1 MSNRNFDAS
10 SIIQRLKNKN
20 AAQNIYRS
28 QVLGQQTLSNPQNSN
43 ASGEVI
49 VDYNEGSQTTYQ
61 KGLLGSDTTANLGG
75 SFIGP
80 SPFAVTNKTYAP
92 YLMSYTSGMYSV
104 TFTFSQGILYTQT
117 IINYQYSLNG
127 GVTFTAFNPPQTTS
141 PMTIT
146 GLSNSQTY
154 NVVIRAVS
162 ANGTSQPSNILP
174 MMTDVLPT
182 APTIL
187 SATPGDKS
195 IAVAF
200 TAGSAG
206 SIPVPAP
213 GNTVVPT
220 ITNYLYSTDNGLT
233 YTPFSPAQT
242 TSSLSISTL
251 SSNQSIMISNNTSY
265 TILLKAVSNTGTSSA
280 SNSVTITPGIPSAPV
295 IAVTSFA
302 SGTVVLSVSVANNGG
317 FTISNYLY
325 SIDGAAFVSYGF
337 ASGNPATMTIT
348 GFLAGTH
355 TIVVIAQNTYYNSP
369 ISNTVTPTVGA
380 SAPNPPTAL
389 SATPGAVGG
398 TISVAFAAG
407 ANNGAVINNYY
418 YTFSTDGTNYSY
430 PPVVLNQTTSPITI
444 SGLLHANN
452 YYIKLYAN
460 NTSGQSIASAASNQV
475 TPNQTAPAAPTISSL
490 SATATA
496 ITVNFT
502 LNAANGATI
511 TQYQYS
517 TNGTDYT
524 SAISLPGGGPTYTFT
539 ITNETGAG
547 TPALTTGKSYV
558 ISLKVI
564 SAGGTSP
571 AATSMSVTPGAPN
584 APTGLSVT
592 YNGYNYATISFT
604 PGSDN
609 GSAITNYTYS
619 TDGISYTTFNPLVGA
634 VSAVTVP
641 FTHASSVTIYLE
653 AINAYGS
660 GQPGSI
666 TYSPSSG
673 ATIPAPPIITSI
685 IPTSNGGLINFI
697 AGANGG
703 SAITNYYYS
712 TGSGFIS
719 SGQTTSPITI
729 TGLTPSSTYSI
740 QLEAYNGVS
749 PYYSAPSNTVSI
761 KVGLPLPPS
770 SLSVTPGNTTA
781 AIYFTAGED
790 NGNVITAYQY
800 KLFNINT
807 NTYTPSSGYTAVTPT
822 GTPLSFSVSGLTN
835 GNQYIVYVQNQ
846 NSVGWSADATMMFAP
861 NTTTSGFPL
870 PPTALNATT
879 TATGQV
885 TVTFTAGANTTSG
898 TVQYR
903 YIAYDTTS
911 GTSTAYTS
919 FASISGIYPNVAGT
933 ISLLTGHNYIIYI
946 ENYNNS
952 GWSNDAIVNVIVG
965 GPLSPTIA
973 IGSVTSG
980 NQSISFTFTESSN
993 GGPPV
998 TEFEYCTN
1006 GTDSTPV
1013 YIALPYTAGTPN
1025 SSTITNQS
1033 NGGSLQNGTLYTV
1046 LVKALNQ
1053 AGASASASFTATP
1066 FTAPSAPTSVSGSQG
1081 NNTILLSFSAPASIG
1096 GGTLTYQ
1103 YSTDNSSF
1111 TALTYSGTG
1120 PYTATISSQYPTAAF
1135 VPGNPYTV
1143 YIRAVNS
1150 NGGISPSAN
1159 TGSITVI
1166 TLPNAPNSIGSITTT
1181 TTQATV
1187 PFTAGTIDAAHP
1199 VTTYKY
1205 TLDGVTYIDASQT
1218 TSPITI
1224 IGLTSSN
1231 SYTINLYAYN
1241 AAGLSTSYATAT
1253 FHTYPS
1259 APTSVSATAGSSSI
1273 SGTIVPFTPA
1283 TGTDTIDAYWYT
1295 TDINFASYS
1304 TTASTSYTISGLTP
1318 GTVYTVYVKAHNTA
1332 GLVSAATASSTTA
1345 TPYTYPGTPTS
1356 LSAITSDGGATI
1368 SFSPPTSNGYSAITA
1383 YYYSTSSS
1391 GPFTN
1396 ANTTTTNST
1405 LVLTGLTNGT
1415 SYIYYIV
1422 AHNTAGESQTPASV
1436 SFTPNITLN
1445 APIIISA
1452 IPSSGQMVLTYVP
1465 NPADVGIT
1473 GYTYAAYATT
1483 GGTALY
1489 SGIGASSPITITQ
1502 TTDDT
1507 PAALLNGT
1515 NYTFSVKA
1523 LIGTIVSPAAT
1534 ISMIVQA
1541 SPTYTPFTATTTW
1554 TAPATVTTINYW
1566 MVGGGGGGGGAYD
1579 DAGSGGGGGGAA
1591 IQGTYTVVPGQTY
1604 TVTVGTGGAGGT
1616 GSHAD
1621 LDKPGNPGSES
1632 KFGSGPSALGG
1643 GGGNKSRGLVVGT
1656 SAGDGGPAAQY
1667 SEPDINTVASIGGN
1681 GGGGGGDGGGG
1692 GGSLGNGSNRSTG
1705 GGAGGIGKTF
1715 TISGTSFGVGGTGGN
1730 HGTTVAGADGAANTG
1745 NGGGGASADSSS
1757 GANGGDGGSGFVE
1770 IMYSYLSS
1778 PPAPTGLTAQV
1789 TGSKVTGPS
1798 QFTIEFTPA
1807 PGANKY
1813 QYSMDGINYTVFTPY
1828 GSPLVYV
1835 ADFTLSYTKFNVY
1848 VQNSTDNGTTWSSA
1862 ANTMFSAAQPV
1873 RQTQSTTPPTIT
1885 SLSGTT
1891 TSITIIFSNPASLPS
1906 GGSVSNYFYTTDGGI
1921 TSTAIGATSSPQTV
1935 SGTFTSGVTYPVQIY
1950 ATITGASFITKTIW
1964 SAWGNKVTI
1973 P

>member
-1 MSNRNFDAS
+1 
-10 SIIQRLKNKN
+10 
-20 AAQNIYRS
+20 
-28 QVLGQQTLSNPQNSN
+28 
-43 ASGEVI
+43 
-49 VDYNEGSQTTYQ
+49 
-61 KGLLGSDTTANLGG
+61 
-75 SFIGP
+75 
-80 SPFAVTNKTYAP
+80 
-92 YLMSYTSGMYSV
+92 
-104 TFTFSQGILYTQT
+104 
-117 IINYQYSLNG
+117 
-127 GVTFTAFNPPQTTS
+127 
-141 PMTIT
+141 
-146 GLSNSQTY
+146 
-154 NVVIRAVS
+154 
-162 ANGTSQPSNILP
+162 

-233 YTPFSPAQT
+233 YAPFSPAQT

-280 SNSVTITPGIPSAPV
+280 SSSFTVTPGVPSTPA

-302 SGTVVLSVSVANNGG
+302 SGTVVLSVSVTNNGG
-317 FTISNYLY
+317 FLISNYLY

-337 ASGNPATMTIT
+337 ASGNPATMTIS
-348 GFLAGTH
+348 GFLAGSH

-369 ISNTVTPTVGA
+369 ISNTVNPTVGA

-517 TNGTDYT
+517 TDGTYYT
-524 SAISLPGGGPTYTFT
+524 SATSLPGGGPTYTFT

-547 TPALTTGKSYV
+547 TPALSTGKPYV

-571 AATSMSVTPGAPN
+571 AATSIAIIPGAPS

-604 PGSDN
+604 PGSDY
-609 GSAITNYTYS
+609 GSPITNYTYS
-619 TDGISYTTFNPLVGA
+619 TDGISYTTFNPPVGA

-770 SLSVTPGNTTA
+770 SLSVTPDNTTA

-835 GNQYIVYVQNQ
+835 GQQYFVYVQNQ

-946 ENYNNS
+946 ENQNS
-952 GWSNDAIVNVIVG
+952 LGWSNDATVNVIVG

-973 IGSVTSG
+973 IGSITPG

-1066 FTAPSAPTSVSGSQG
+1066 FTAPGPPQSVSVSQG
-1081 NNTILLSFSAPASIG
+1081 NSTILLSFSAPTPTG

-1103 YSTDNSSF
+1103 YSTDGNLYTTLSTTGS
-1111 TALTYSGTG
+1111 G
-1120 PYTATISSQYPTAAF
+1120 PYIVTITNQSSSSSIGLLA
-1135 VPGNPYTV
+1135 VGSPYTV
-1143 YIRAVNS
+1143 YVKALNS
-1150 NGGISPSAN
+1150 SGGISTPASA
-1159 TGSITVI
+1159 GPITVI
-1166 TLPNAPNSIGSITTT
+1166 TLPNAPTGTLTSATDPATPGQVILTFTPATSDSGHPITGYQYSTTT
-1181 TTQATV
+1181 SSGPYTIAT
-1187 PFTAGTIDAAHP
+1187 
-1199 VTTYKY
+1199 
-1205 TLDGVTYIDASQT
+1205 QT

-1224 IGLTSSN
+1224 TGLTPSNNYTIYLKSYNSIGLS
-1231 SYTINLYAYN
+1231 
-1241 AAGLSTSYATAT
+1241 AASLSTT
-1253 FHTYPS
+1253 FNTYS
-1259 APTSVSATAGSSSI
+1259 TAPTSVVATPGATSI
-1273 SGTIVPFTPA
+1273 SVTFTAPTVGNNAIA
-1283 TGTDTIDAYWYT
+1283 TYWYS
-1295 TDINFASYS
+1295 INSDFSS
-1304 TTASTSYTISGLTP
+1304 PVNLSSTSTSFTISSLTP
-1318 GTVYTVYVKAHNTA
+1318 GTSYTVYVKASSA
-1332 GLVSAATASSTTA
+1332 GLLSAAGTSNAARPGAPYLSNPSISFIGYGYVKFAYTIVTNGSTGIGYQCSVNGGSYTAVAGGGGGEVLIINIPTTA
-1345 TPYTYPGTPTS
+1345 LLSDTTTISLYATSDQGQSNTIGPVTFTQKIGTDYTVPSPPNYVNIFNDLTS
-1356 LSAITSDGGATI
+1356 TGGVGNAINIQFTAPSADGGSSITGYKYSTDGGATFTALTYTPGSPNSGNITTI
-1368 SFSPPTSNGYSAITA
+1368 SASPYTA
-1383 YYYSTSSS
+1383 LQT
-1391 GPFTN
+1391 
-1396 ANTTTTNST
+1396 
-1405 LVLTGLTNGT
+1405 GT
-1415 SYIYYIV
+1415 SY
-1422 AHNTAGESQTPASV
+1422 
-1436 SFTPNITLN
+1436 
-1445 APIIISA
+1445 
-1452 IPSSGQMVLTYVP
+1452 
-1465 NPADVGIT
+1465 
-1473 GYTYAAYATT
+1473 
-1483 GGTALY
+1483 
-1489 SGIGASSPITITQ
+1489 TIQ
-1502 TTDDT
+1502 LR
-1507 PAALLNGT
+1507 AVN
-1515 NYTFSVKA
+1515 
-1523 LIGTIVSPAAT
+1523 
-1534 ISMIVQA
+1534 
-1541 SPTYTPFTATTTW
+1541 
-1554 TAPATVTTINYW
+1554 
-1566 MVGGGGGGGGAYD
+1566 
-1579 DAGSGGGGGGAA
+1579 
-1591 IQGTYTVVPGQTY
+1591 
-1604 TVTVGTGGAGGT
+1604 
-1616 GSHAD
+1616 
-1621 LDKPGNPGSES
+1621 
-1632 KFGSGPSALGG
+1632 
-1643 GGGNKSRGLVVGT
+1643 
-1656 SAGDGGPAAQY
+1656 SAGDGLI
-1667 SEPDINTVASIGGN
+1667 S
-1681 GGGGGGDGGGG
+1681 
-1692 GGSLGNGSNRSTG
+1692 GSNPLSITP
-1705 GGAGGIGKTF
+1705 
-1715 TISGTSFGVGGTGGN
+1715 
-1730 HGTTVAGADGAANTG
+1730 TV
-1745 NGGGGASADSSS
+1745 
-1757 GANGGDGGSGFVE
+1757 
-1770 IMYSYLSS
+1770 
-1778 PPAPTGLTAQV
+1778 LTAQV
-1789 TGSKVTGPS
+1789 TGSRVAGAS
-1798 QFTIEFTPA
+1798 QFTIKFTPA

-1813 QYSMDGINYTVFTPY
+1813 QYSMDGTNYTVFIPY

-1835 ADFTLSYTKFNVY
+1835 ADFTLSYTTFNVY
-1848 VQNSTDNGTTWSSA
+1848 VQNSTDNGTTWSTAATTSFTQSA
-1862 ANTMFSAAQPV
+1862 PA
-1873 RQTQSTTPPTIT
+1873 RQTQSLVPPTIT
-1885 SLSGTT
+1885 GLSGTT
-1891 TSITIIFSNPASLPS
+1891 TSITITFSAPASLPT
-1906 GGSVSNYFYTTDGGI
+1906 GGFVSNYFYTTDGGI
-1921 TSTAIGATSSPQTV
+1921 TLIAIGAILSPQTV

-1950 ATITGASFITKTIW
+1950 AAIASASFITKTIW
-1964 SAWGNKVTI
+1964 STWGTTVTI